1 MGKSTLFNALT
12 ASKNAEAANFP
23 FCTIDPNI
31 GIVDVVD
38 ERLDKLTEL
47 SKSKKKIYTNITFV
61 DIAGLVKGAS
71 KGEGLGNKFLSHIR
85 EVDAIIHLVRCFDSE
100 KITHV
105 NSKINPVEDLE
116 TIKTEIILS
125 DIDIIQKKLEK
136 GKKKLLEEKQI
147 KILEEK
153 LNQLNEGKEIFINGS
168 DEKKFLSSLGLLSI
182 KPKIIVCNVDEESLA
197 NGNAFTKEV
206 QNKYSNEKVVTICAD
221 IEDQIMGLDNSE
233 RETFMKEI
241 GLNKTGLNQLIK
253 EGYELLN
260 LDTFFTSGPE
270 ESRAWTVEKNTPA
283 PKAASVIHTDF
294 EKKFLTT
301 LGLLSIKP
309 KIIVC
314 NVDEESLATGNAF
327 TEDVKR
333 KYTAEKIVTI
343 CADIEDQIMGLDNN
357 ERETFM
363 KEIGLNKT
371 GLNQLIKEGYDLLNL
386 DTFFTSGPEESRAWT
401 IEKNTL
407 APQAASVI
415 HTDFEKNFI
424 RAEAVTCED
433 FIKFGS
439 AEKCKENGKLRIE
452 GKDYIV
458 KDGDVLYFRVNP

>member
-1 MGKSTLFNALT
+1 MGFKCGIVGLPNVGKSTLFNALT

-31 GIVDVVD
+31 GIVDVID
-38 ERLDKLTEL
+38 ERLDQLAKL
-47 SKSKKKIYTNITFV
+47 SNSKKKIYTNITFV

-85 EVDAIIHLVRCFDSE
+85 EVDAIIHLVRCFESD

-125 DIDIIQKKLEK
+125 DLDIIQKKLEK
-136 GKKKLLEEKQI
+136 GKKKLLQEKEVQ
-147 KILEEK
+147 ILEEK
-153 LNQLNEGKEIFINGS
+153 LKQLNEGKEATIK
-168 DEKKFLSSLGLLSI
+168 DE
-182 KPKIIVCNVDEESLA
+182 
-197 NGNAFTKEV
+197 
-206 QNKYSNEKVVTICAD
+206 
-221 IEDQIMGLDNSE
+221 
-233 RETFMKEI
+233 
-241 GLNKTGLNQLIK
+241 
-253 EGYELLN
+253 
-260 LDTFFTSGPE
+260 
-270 ESRAWTVEKNTPA
+270 
-283 PKAASVIHTDF
+283 F

-314 NVDEESLATGNAF
+314 NVDEESLAKGNAF
-327 TEDVKR
+327 TENVK
-333 KYTAEKIVTI
+333 KVYSDEKIVTI

-357 ERETFM
+357 EREIFM

-401 IEKNTL
+401 VEKNTL

-439 AEKCKENGKLRIE
+439 TEKCKENGKLRIE

-458 KDGDVLYFRVNP
+458 KDGDVLYFRINP

>member
-1 MGKSTLFNALT
+1 MGFKCGIVGLPNVGKSTLFNALT

-31 GIVDVVD
+31 GIVDVID
-38 ERLDKLTEL
+38 DRLDQL
-47 SKSKKKIYTNITFV
+47 SKLSNSKKRIYTNITFV

-85 EVDAIIHLVRCFDSE
+85 EVDAIIHLVRCFESDQ
-100 KITHV
+100 ITHV

-125 DIDIIQKKLEK
+125 DIDVIQKKLDK
-136 GKKKLLEEKQI
+136 GKKKLLDEKEI

-153 LNQLNEGKEIFINGS
+153 LSQLNEGNEVTSNDQAEI
-168 DEKKFLSSLGLLSI
+168 KFLSNLGLLSI

-197 NGNAFTKEV
+197 EGNIFTKSIKEAHP
-206 QNKYSNEKVVTICAD
+206 NEKIVTICAD
-221 IEDQIMGLDNSE
+221 IEDQIMGLDNNE

-241 GLNKTGLNQLIK
+241 GLSKTGLNQLIK

-270 ESRAWTVEKNTPA
+270 ESRAWTVK
-283 PKAASVIHTDF
+283 
-294 EKKFLTT
+294 
-301 LGLLSIKP
+301 
-309 KIIVC
+309 
-314 NVDEESLATGNAF
+314 
-327 TEDVKR
+327 
-333 KYTAEKIVTI
+333 
-343 CADIEDQIMGLDNN
+343 
-357 ERETFM
+357 
-363 KEIGLNKT
+363 
-371 GLNQLIKEGYDLLNL
+371 
-386 DTFFTSGPEESRAWT
+386 
-401 IEKNTL
+401 KNTL
-407 APQAASVI
+407 APKAASVI

-424 RAEAVTCED
+424 RAETVTCED
-433 FIKFGS
+433 FIKYGS

>member
-1 MGKSTLFNALT
+1 MGFKCGIVGLPNVGKSTLFNALT

-153 LNQLNEGKEIFINGS
+153 LNQLNKGKEISINDN

-182 KPKIIVCNVDEESLA
+182 KPKIIVCNVDEGNLA
-197 NGNAFTKEV
+197 NGNTFSKEV
-206 QNKYSNEKVVTICAD
+206 KNKYFNEKVVTICAD
-221 IEDQIMGLDNSE
+221 IEDQIMGLDKSE

-270 ESRAWTVEKNTPA
+270 ESRAWTVK
-283 PKAASVIHTDF
+283 
-294 EKKFLTT
+294 
-301 LGLLSIKP
+301 
-309 KIIVC
+309 
-314 NVDEESLATGNAF
+314 
-327 TEDVKR
+327 
-333 KYTAEKIVTI
+333 
-343 CADIEDQIMGLDNN
+343 
-357 ERETFM
+357 
-363 KEIGLNKT
+363 
-371 GLNQLIKEGYDLLNL
+371 
-386 DTFFTSGPEESRAWT
+386 
-401 IEKNTL
+401 KNTL
-407 APQAASVI
+407 APKAASVI

-424 RAEAVTCED
+424 RAEAVACED

-458 KDGDVLYFRVNP
+458 KDGDVLYFRINP

>member
-1 MGKSTLFNALT
+1 MGFKCGIVGLPNVGKSTLFNALT

-31 GIVDVVD
+31 GIVDVID
-38 ERLDKLTEL
+38 ARLDQLTKL
-47 SKSKKKIYTNITFV
+47 SNSKKKIYTNITFV

-85 EVDAIIHLVRCFDSE
+85 EVDAIIHLVRCFESDQ
-100 KITHV
+100 ITHV

-125 DIDIIQKKLEK
+125 DIDVIQKKLDK
-136 GKKKLLEEKQI
+136 GKKKLLDEKEI

-153 LNQLNEGKEIFINGS
+153 LSQLNEGNEVTSNDKTEI
-168 DEKKFLSSLGLLSI
+168 KFLSSLGLLSI

-197 NGNAFTKEV
+197 EGNFFTKSIKEAHP
-206 QNKYSNEKVVTICAD
+206 NEKVVTICAD
-221 IEDQIMGLDNSE
+221 IEDQIMGLDNNE

-241 GLNKTGLNQLIK
+241 GLSKTGLNQLIK

-270 ESRAWTVEKNTPA
+270 ESRAWTVK
-283 PKAASVIHTDF
+283 
-294 EKKFLTT
+294 
-301 LGLLSIKP
+301 
-309 KIIVC
+309 
-314 NVDEESLATGNAF
+314 
-327 TEDVKR
+327 
-333 KYTAEKIVTI
+333 
-343 CADIEDQIMGLDNN
+343 
-357 ERETFM
+357 
-363 KEIGLNKT
+363 
-371 GLNQLIKEGYDLLNL
+371 
-386 DTFFTSGPEESRAWT
+386 
-401 IEKNTL
+401 KNTL
-407 APQAASVI
+407 APKAASVI

-424 RAEAVTCED
+424 RAETVTCED
-433 FIKFGS
+433 FIKYGS